1 MRDDAFT
8 SASSAA
14 AAVPI
19 DSHHRPLRPHLLQR
33 QNTLWGVQG
42 LVPSTNALITS
53 IVVMTMDSIRTSTMC
68 LMPDV
73 EWDAVVA
80 AAALPWPDASVMRDD
95 TLHFLHH
102 LFGYR

>member
-42 LVPSTNALITS
+42 LVPPTNALITS
-53 IVVMTMDSIRTSTMC
+53 IVVMTMDSIRASTMF

-73 EWDAVVA
+73 VWDAIVA
-80 AAALPWPDASVMRDD
+80 AAALPSPDSSMMRDD

-102 LFGYR
+102 LFGD